1 VVIISTHVDLWNLAG
16 ARALV
21 TGAAVRL
28 GRESALALARA
39 GADVVLHYRNSKS
52 EAEATAMEIEGLG
65 RRAWLVQGALD
76 DGESARRV
84 FDAACSTV
92 GPLDIL
98 VNNASVFPNDE
109 LRDFSE
115 ADAHAVLDANAF
127 APLALMRAFHAQD
140 REGVIVNLLDATIRS
155 YDRSH
160 FSYHL
165 SKRLLHTITRAAAL
179 EFAPRVR
186 VNAVAPGAVLPP
198 PDKDAAYLAQRGE
211 QNPLRAY
218 GDAGHVAE
226 AVLFL
231 VRSTFITG
239 QVVHV
244 DGGQHLTGCVYD

>member
-1 VVIISTHVDLWNLAG
+1 M
-16 ARALV
+16 

-28 GRESALALARA
+28 GRGSALALARA
-39 GADVVLHYRNSKS
+39 GADVVLHYRNSRA
-52 EAEATAMEIEGLG
+52 EAEATAKDLEALG
-65 RRAWLVQGALD
+65 RRAWLVQGPLD

-84 FDAACSTV
+84 FDAALELA

-98 VNNASVFPNDE
+98 VNNASVFPSDG
-109 LRDFSE
+109 LADFSE
-115 ADAHAVLDANAF
+115 ANAHAVLDANAF
-127 APLALMRAFHAQD
+127 APLALMRAFHGQG
-140 REGVIVNLLDATIRS
+140 RNGVVVNLLDATIRS
-155 YDRSH
+155 YDRNH

-198 PDKDAAYLAQRGE
+198 PDKDEAYLALRGD

-218 GDAGHVAE
+218 ADSGHVAE

-231 VRSTFITG
+231 VRGTFITG